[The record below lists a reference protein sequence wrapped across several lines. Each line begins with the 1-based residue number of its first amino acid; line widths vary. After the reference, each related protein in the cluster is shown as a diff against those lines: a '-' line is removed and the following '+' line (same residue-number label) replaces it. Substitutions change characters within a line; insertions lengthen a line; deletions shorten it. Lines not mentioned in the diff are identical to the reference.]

1 VKFVKYITIIIL
13 SIGLYFTW
21 LQKDKFENTTLKLK
35 EKTQKLKQKIQN
47 LKNDLEEQ
55 YSKKNHQTIQ
65 PIQPIKIILPK
76 EKIDYLDIIPKI
88 NYTDLDLKKIE
99 DKNNENIKITP
110 NITFDENKDIDKI
123 EVKIQT
129 KF

>member
-1 VKFVKYITIIIL
+1 MVSTNQLRTIKYILIVIL

-35 EKTQKLKQKIQN
+35 EKTKELKLKIQN
-47 LKNDLEEQ
+47 LKNDLERK
-55 YSKKNHQTIQ
+55 YSQKTTKTVE
-65 PIQPIKIILPK
+65 IIIPK
-76 EKIDYLDIIPKI
+76 EKKNYLDIISDI
-88 NYTDLDLKKIE
+88 NYTDLDFKKSDNI
-99 DKNNENIKITP
+99 NNSNIKIKP
-110 NITFDENKDIDKI
+110 NIQLDDNKDIEKV